1 MLGSVTIQL
10 VAAIRPTETILF
22 YIFFLFGIKKKK
34 KKLRGRR
41 SPPPETKQR
50 RPNDAFINLRAS
62 KRDSVS
68 FFFDRRD
75 FPKAQY
81 WLASEP

>member
-34 KKLRGRR
+34 KSLQNNFVLGVLMATINWVVTEPWIDKNWKLENWIDKIE
-41 SPPPETKQR
+41 S
-50 RPNDAFINLRAS
+50 
-62 KRDSVS
+62 
-68 FFFDRRD
+68 
-75 FPKAQY
+75 
-81 WLASEP
+81 